1 MKLIVGLG
9 NPGENYKMTRHN
21 AGFIYV
27 DEYLKENGFRSRDYK
42 NKFKGEIAELNK
54 LGKKALF
61 LKPLTF
67 MNLSGESVR
76 EAVNFYKLDPAH
88 DLFVIYDDMD
98 LELGRIKIRKNGRPG
113 GHNGI
118 KSIISHVGPEFIRI
132 KCGIGRPGGRTDV
145 VNYVLGKLTDE
156 EKEVLKENRERINS
170 LIDDIIN
177 GKDADQLMAVYN
189 QK

>member
-1 MKLIVGLG
+1 MRLIVGLG
-9 NPGENYKMTRHN
+9 NPGENYKLTRHN
-21 AGFIYV
+21 VGFIYV
-27 DEYLKENGFRSRDYK
+27 DEYLKDNGIRRSDYRK
-42 NKFKGEIAELNK
+42 KFKGEIVEINN
-54 LGKKALF
+54 LGKKTLF

-76 EAVNFYKLDPAH
+76 EAVQFYKLDPKK

-98 LELGRIKIRKNGRPG
+98 LELGRVKLRKDGRSA

-132 KCGIGRPGGRTDV
+132 KCGIGRPDGKEV
-145 VNYVLGKLTDE
+145 VNYVLGKFTSDE
-156 EKEVLKENRERINS
+156 KEILVNNKNKVNDLIEDIMNEKEVE
-170 LIDDIIN
+170 
-177 GKDADQLMAVYN
+177 QLMGIYN

>member
-21 AGFIYV
+21 VGFIYV
-27 DEYLKENGFRSRDYK
+27 DEYLKENGFTSRDYK
-42 NKFKGEIAELNK
+42 NKFKGETAEVNK
-54 LGKKALF
+54 LGKKSLF

-67 MNLSGESVR
+67 MNLSGESVQA
-76 EAVNFYKLDPAH
+76 AVNFYKIDPAH

-118 KSIISHVGPEFIRI
+118 KSIINHVGPEFIRI
-132 KCGIGRPGGRTDV
+132 KCGIGRPAGKMEM
-145 VNYVLGKLTDE
+145 VNYVLGKLADDE
-156 EKEVLKENRERINS
+156 REVLKKNRDKINS

-177 GKDADQLMAVYN
+177 GKDADQLMALYN

>member
-21 AGFIYV
+21 VGFIYV
-27 DEYLKENGFRSRDYK
+27 DEYLKEKGYVNRDYK
-42 NKFKGEIAELNK
+42 NKFKGEILEVNK
-54 LGKKALF
+54 LGEKVLF

-76 EAVNFYKLDPAH
+76 EAVNFYKLDPVH

-98 LELGRIKIRKNGRPG
+98 IELGKIKLKKNGRPG

-118 KSIISHVGPEFIRI
+118 KSIISHVGSEFTRI
-132 KCGIGRPGGRTDV
+132 KCGIGRPGEKADV
-145 VNYVLGKLTDE
+145 VNYVLGKFSDDEKKILCGNREKVTQIFEDIIIGKDTDE
-156 EKEVLKENRERINS
+156 
-170 LIDDIIN
+170 
-177 GKDADQLMAVYN
+177 LMGIYN